1 MIRSFLETLYETG
14 TATVPMTAT
23 NHNPFDAVLI
33 DIDMRVRLDSPGD
46 MPHLSLPSARWG
58 VIMLY
63 TSCQFMVYRD
73 VSAEAVAAGLA
84 LQCPEQLSP
93 RSVYSVDLG
102 LPFLPQVYEQA
113 KRFAVYRAAGLNDFA
128 VVSQEAAYVYP
139 IASNPT

>member
-33 DIDMRVRLDSPGD
+33 DIDMSVRLDSPGD

-63 TSCQFMVYRD
+63 TSCQFMVCRD
-73 VSAEAVAAGLA
+73 VSAQAVAAGLA
-84 LQCPEQLSP
+84 LQCPEQPSP

-102 LPFLPQVYEQA
+102 LRFLPQVYEQV
-113 KRFAVYRAAGLNDFA
+113 KRLAVYRAASLNDFA
-128 VVSQEAAYVYP
+128 LVSQEAAYVYR
-139 IASNPT
+139 IARNPT